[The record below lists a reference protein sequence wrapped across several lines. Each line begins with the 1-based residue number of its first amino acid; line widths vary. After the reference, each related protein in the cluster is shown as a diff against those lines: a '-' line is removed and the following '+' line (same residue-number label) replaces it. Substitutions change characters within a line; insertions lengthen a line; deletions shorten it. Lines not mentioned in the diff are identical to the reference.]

1 MAGIERN
8 ILGPRFRQAR
18 RSTAISDTLG
28 PFTIPAIEVNMLS
41 RREFTASL
49 FGAAVAATRVAGVA
63 STQADGRPAPRTA
76 TVNAS
81 EALAGL
87 TLAEASA
94 RLRTGAVTSVDL
106 VNACLARIDVYNPK
120 INAFITVTREQ
131 ALARARALD
140 AEQRAGK
147 VRGPLHG
154 IPIALKDNIDTAG
167 VRTTAASAVFD
178 DRVPTDD
185 AEVTRRLAAAGAIV
199 VGKTN
204 LHEFAFGGTSATSY
218 YGPVRNPWALER
230 NPGGSSGG
238 SAAAVAT
245 DLCYGALGTDTGGSI
260 RTPASYCS
268 VVGLK
273 PTYGLV
279 SIRGIIPLTL
289 SLDHCGPI
297 TRSVMDAA
305 IVLNV
310 LAGYDRLDIASVEH
324 GAEDYVTALNQPV
337 SGFRIGIARA
347 PFFDLLDADVAKVV
361 DDAVRVLAKL
371 TKTMTD
377 TMLPSTRDVTLPG
390 ETYAYHEEMF
400 GRMSGRYM
408 IPTRRALQN
417 GTNAKAA
424 DYIRGRWRL
433 ELLRRT
439 IDDAFKDVDLVVLPT
454 RRRTPRT
461 VDASIKREET
471 DVPRNPELENT
482 GAFNVYRI
490 PAISI
495 PCGFTSKGL
504 PVGLMIAGPRFSEGR
519 VLALAHAFERATEFH
534 TKKPPIRPETPLPP
548 LATTDEDAPAPKKSS
563 AGL

>member
-1 MAGIERN
+1 
-8 ILGPRFRQAR
+8 
-18 RSTAISDTLG
+18 
-28 PFTIPAIEVNMLS
+28 MLS
-41 RREFTASL
+41 RREFTISVL
-49 FGAAVAATRVAGVA
+49 GVAAAATHVARAETPQTG
-63 STQADGRPAPRTA
+63 GRPAPRPSA
-76 TVNAS
+76 AGS
-81 EALAGL
+81 SDALAGL

-94 RLRTGAVTSVDL
+94 RLQAGTVRSVDL

-120 INAFITVTREQ
+120 VNAFITVTRDQ
-131 ALARARALD
+131 ALGQASALD
-140 AEQRAGK
+140 AERRAGN

-178 DRVPTDD
+178 DRVPAED
-185 AEVTRRLAAAGAIV
+185 AEVARRLAAAGAVV

-297 TRSVMDAA
+297 TRTVMDAA
-305 IVLNV
+305 MMLNA

-324 GAEDYVTALNQPV
+324 APEDYVVALKQPV
-337 SGFRIGIARA
+337 AGLRIGIARA

-361 DDAVRVLAKL
+361 DEALKVLAGL
-371 TKTMTD
+371 TKTMRD
-377 TMLPSTRDVTLPG
+377 TMLPTTRDITLAG

-400 GRMSGRYM
+400 TRMSGRYM
-408 IPTRRALQN
+408 IPTRRSLQ
-417 GTNAKAA
+417 TSASAKAA

-439 IDDAFKDVDLVVLPT
+439 IDDAFKNVDVVVLPT

-482 GAFNVYRI
+482 GAFNAYGI

-519 VLALAHAFERATEFH
+519 VLALAHAFEQATEFH
-534 TKKPPIRPETPLPP
+534 TKKPPIQPDTPVPP
-548 LATTDEDAPAPKKSS
+548 LAATDEDAPAPKKSS
-563 AGL
+563 SIL

>member
-1 MAGIERN
+1 M
-8 ILGPRFRQAR
+8 
-18 RSTAISDTLG
+18 TH
-28 PFTIPAIEVNMLS
+28 LS
-41 RREFTASL
+41 RREFSIAVL
-49 FGAAVAATRVAGVA
+49 GAAATATRVAGAVPFQSARPSAASVA
-63 STQADGRPAPRTA
+63 GGPD
-76 TVNAS
+76 
-81 EALAGL
+81 ALAGL

-94 RLRTGAVTSVDL
+94 RLQSGAVTSADL
-106 VNACLARIDVYNPK
+106 VSACLARIDVYNPK
-120 INAFITVTREQ
+120 VNAFITVTRDAAMAQ
-131 ALARARALD
+131 AKALD
-140 AEQRAGK
+140 AERRAGR

-178 DRVPTDD
+178 DRVPSED
-185 AEVTRRLAAAGAIV
+185 AEVARRLAAAGAIL

-279 SIRGIIPLTL
+279 SIRGIIPLTV

-297 TRSVMDAA
+297 TRSVADAA
-305 IVLNV
+305 MLLNV

-324 GAEDYVTALNQPV
+324 AREDYATAMRQPV
-337 SGFRIGIARA
+337 SGFRIGIARV
-347 PFFDLLDADVAKVV
+347 PFFDLLDGDVGKTV
-361 DDAVRVLAKL
+361 DEAFRAIAKL
-371 TKTMTD
+371 TRSMSD
-377 TMLPSTRDVTLPG
+377 TTLPSTRDIGVG
-390 ETYAYHEEMF
+390 AEAFAYHEEMY
-400 GRMSGRYM
+400 GRMAGRYM

-417 GTNAKAA
+417 GGSAKAGE
-424 DYIRGRWRL
+424 YIRAHWRL
-433 ELLRRT
+433 DMLRRT
-439 IDDAFKDVDLVVLPT
+439 IDDAFTNVDLVVLPT

-482 GAFNVYRI
+482 GAFNAYGI

-495 PCGFTSKGL
+495 PCGFTSAGM
-504 PVGLMIAGPRFSEGR
+504 PVGLMIAGPRFSEGK
-519 VLALAHAFERATEFH
+519 VLALAHAFERATDFH
-534 TKKPPIRPETPLPP
+534 TKKAPIRPDTPVPP
-548 LATTDEDAPAPKKSS
+548 LAATDEEREKKDDL
-563 AGL
+563 A

>member
-1 MAGIERN
+1 VVGAAAVGT
-8 ILGPRFRQAR
+8 RQAR
-18 RSTAISDTLG
+18 ASSEQTGPSTTSSSASSSADTL
-28 PFTIPAIEVNMLS
+28 
-41 RREFTASL
+41 
-49 FGAAVAATRVAGVA
+49 AA
-63 STQADGRPAPRTA
+63 
-76 TVNAS
+76 
-81 EALAGL
+81 L
-87 TLAEASA
+87 TLSDVSA
-94 RLRTGAVTSVDL
+94 RVKAGTVTSTEL
-106 VNACLARIDVYNPK
+106 VTACLGRIDVYNPK
-120 INAFITVTREQ
+120 VNAFITVTREQ
-131 ALARARALD
+131 ALAQAKVLD
-140 AEQRAGK
+140 AERRAGRL
-147 VRGPLHG
+147 RGPLHG

-178 DRVPTDD
+178 DRVPSED
-185 AEVTRRLAAAGAIV
+185 AEVARRLAAAGAVV
-199 VGKTN
+199 VGKAN

-245 DLCYGALGTDTGGSI
+245 SLCYGALGTDTGGSI

-305 IVLNV
+305 MMLNV

-324 GAEDYVTALNQPV
+324 PAEDYVAAVKQPV
-337 SGFRIGIARA
+337 NGFRIGIARA

-361 DDAVRVLAKL
+361 DDALRVIASL
-371 TKTMTD
+371 TKSMTD
-377 TMLPSTRDVTLPG
+377 TLLPSTRDITVG
-390 ETYAYHEEMF
+390 AETYAYHEEMF
-400 GRMSGRYM
+400 TRSSGRYM

-417 GTNAKAA
+417 GANAKAA
-424 DYIRGRWRL
+424 EYVRGHWRL
-433 ELLRRT
+433 EMLRRT
-439 IDDAFKDVDLVVLPT
+439 IDDAFKNVDLVVLPT

-482 GAFNVYRI
+482 GAFNVYGI
-490 PAISI
+490 PAISV

-504 PVGLMIAGPRFSEGR
+504 PVGLMIAGPRFSEGK
-519 VLALAHAFERATEFH
+519 VLALAHAFEQATDFH
-534 TKKPPIRPETPLPP
+534 SRKPPIAPDTPVPP
-548 LATTDEDAPAPKKSS
+548 LATTEDGKD
-563 AGL
+563 

>member
-1 MAGIERN
+1 
-8 ILGPRFRQAR
+8 
-18 RSTAISDTLG
+18 
-28 PFTIPAIEVNMLS
+28 MLS

-49 FGAAVAATRVAGVA
+49 VGAAAVARVARAAGIDA
-63 STQADGRPAPRTA
+63 GAAPIQRSAAPAGAD
-76 TVNAS
+76 
-81 EALAGL
+81 ALAAL

-94 RLRTGAVTSVDL
+94 RLRSGAITSVDL

-120 INAFITVTREQ
+120 VNAFITVTREQ
-131 ALARARALD
+131 ALAQARALD
-140 AEQRAGK
+140 AEQRAGR

-178 DRVPTDD
+178 DRVPSED
-185 AEVTRRLAAAGAIV
+185 AEVARRLAAAGAVLI
-199 VGKTN
+199 GKTN

-260 RTPASYCS
+260 RTPSSYCS

-279 SIRGIIPLTL
+279 SIRGIIPLVV

-305 IVLNV
+305 MILNV

-324 GAEDYVTALNQPV
+324 PAEDYVAALKQPV
-337 SGFRIGIARA
+337 GGLRVGVARV
-347 PFFDLLDADVAKVV
+347 PFFDLLDADVAKAV
-361 DDAVRVLAKL
+361 DDALKVIAKMTRGL
-371 TKTMTD
+371 TD
-377 TMLPSTRDVTLPG
+377 VVLPSTRDIGVG
-390 ETYAYHEEMF
+390 AETYAYHEELF
-400 GRMSGRYM
+400 THAAGRYM
-408 IPTRRALQN
+408 IPTRRSLQS
-417 GTNAKAA
+417 GANAKAA
-424 DYIRGRWRL
+424 EYVRGRWRL

-439 IDDAFKDVDLVVLPT
+439 IDDAFRNVDVVVLPT

-471 DVPRNPELENT
+471 DIPRNPELENT
-482 GAFNVYRI
+482 GAFNAYGI
-490 PAISI
+490 PTISV

-504 PVGLMIAGPRFSEGR
+504 PVGLMIAGPRFAEGR
-519 VLALAHAFERATEFH
+519 VLALAHAFEQATEFH
-534 TKKPPIRPETPLPP
+534 TKQPPIRPDTPVPP
-548 LATTDEDAPAPKKSS
+548 LATTDEDAPPVKKSS
-563 AGL
+563 DALESAFDSGVCG

>member
-1 MAGIERN
+1 
-8 ILGPRFRQAR
+8 
-18 RSTAISDTLG
+18 
-28 PFTIPAIEVNMLS
+28 MLS
-41 RREFTASL
+41 RREFTASIL
-49 FGAAVAATRVAGVA
+49 GAAAAATGVA
-63 STQADGRPAPRTA
+63 RAASPQTDGRPAPRA
-76 TVNAS
+76 TNAGGF

-94 RLRTGAVTSVDL
+94 RLKAGTVSSTDL

-120 INAFITVTREQ
+120 VNAFITVTRDQ
-131 ALARARALD
+131 ALAQAKALD
-140 AEQRAGK
+140 AEQRAGR

-178 DRVPTDD
+178 DRVPPED
-185 AEVTRRLAAAGAIV
+185 AEVARRLAAAGAV
-199 VGKTN
+199 VIGKTN

-268 VVGLK
+268 IVGLK

-289 SLDHCGPI
+289 SLDHCGPL
-297 TRSVMDAA
+297 TRTVLDAA
-305 IVLNV
+305 MLLNV
-310 LAGYDRLDIASVEH
+310 LAGYDRLDIASAEH
-324 GAEDYVTALNQPV
+324 VVDDYVAALKQPV
-337 SGFRIGIARA
+337 NGLRIGIARA

-361 DDAVRVLAKL
+361 DDALKVIAKL
-371 TKTMTD
+371 TKSMSD
-377 TMLPSTRDVTLPG
+377 TMLPSTRDITLPG

-400 GRMSGRYM
+400 SRMSGRYM
-408 IPTRRALQN
+408 IPTRRSLQN
-417 GTNAKAA
+417 GANAKAA
-424 DYIRGRWRL
+424 AYIQGRWRL
-433 ELLRRT
+433 ELLRRR
-439 IDDAFKDVDLVVLPT
+439 IDEAFKNVDLVVLPT

-461 VDASIKREET
+461 VDAAIKREET

-482 GAFNVYRI
+482 GAFNVYGI

-519 VLALAHAFERATEFH
+519 VLALAQAFEQATEFH
-534 TKKPPIRPETPLPP
+534 TKKPPIRPETPVPP

-563 AGL
+563 EALDF